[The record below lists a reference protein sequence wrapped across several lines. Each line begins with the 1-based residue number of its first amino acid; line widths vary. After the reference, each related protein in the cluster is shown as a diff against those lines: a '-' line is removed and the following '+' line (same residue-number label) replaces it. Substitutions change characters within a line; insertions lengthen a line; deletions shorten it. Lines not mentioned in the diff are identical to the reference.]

1 MGDFAPTENTNMGP
15 KTLSRYEDR
24 SRARKVARSVYNA
37 CLSRTVRDLTPESVP
52 ALRDAVAFAFQGRW
66 ESTSVGSGD
75 TLDTELRQVM
85 QADRA
90 LPPGRREAFKRYLVS
105 ENLAYCAEFWRED
118 EAITGLRVADVAE
131 NMDAAWACHLS
142 RWDGTPPD
150 MFSYVI
156 PDTASMSLPD
166 RVWAKAAQRVVWLA
180 KSMLPAYIF
189 QRGGENRSPFASR
202 DNESYRVPSE
212 AALAWN
218 LRSLAEA
225 RKGQAGEGFRRAYM
239 AALADTGLGAGGD
252 ILTLRVPHVP
262 KAESV
267 AAAWTQSVD
276 ALKGVIAGAAAMLD
290 ALQMPEE
297 FEQSIDSRNDE
308 AIHERAYLLIPH
320 AVCA

>member
-24 SRARKVARSVYNA
+24 SRARKVARSVYDA
-37 CLSRTVRDLTPESVP
+37 CLSRTVRDLMPESVP

-105 ENLAYCAEFWRED
+105 ENLAYCAEFWRKD
-118 EAITGLRVADVAE
+118 EAIAGLRVADMAE
-131 NMDAAWACHLS
+131 NMNAAWACHLS
-142 RWDGTPPD
+142 RWDGPPSE
-150 MFSYVI
+150 MLSYVI
-156 PDTASMSLPD
+156 PGITGVWTD

-180 KSMLPAYIF
+180 RSMLPAYMF

-202 DNESYRVPSE
+202 DSDSYRVPPE
-212 AALAWN
+212 AALVWN
-218 LRSLAEA
+218 LRSLDEA
-225 RKGQAGEGFRRAYM
+225 RKAQAGEGFRRAYM

-276 ALKGVIAGAAAMLD
+276 ALKCVIAGAAAMLD
-290 ALQMPEE
+290 ALRMPEE

-320 AVCA
+320 AVRA